1 MNCKDLIWPE
11 TPLVS
16 SFSDGIFFNFQL
28 QFTLTLVSILTF
40 IFLMAVHLNIN
51 LTNIHGIGKVII
63 VSVQKNVNTSR
74 PLDVLGRALNSQVL
88 IKLKGGREFR
98 GVLESFDMHMN
109 LVLNDAEELE
119 SGESSRRLGV
129 VLIRGDNIV
138 YISPG

>member
-1 MNCKDLIWPE
+1 M
-11 TPLVS
+11 
-16 SFSDGIFFNFQL
+16 
-28 QFTLTLVSILTF
+28 
-40 IFLMAVHLNIN
+40 MAVHLNIN
-51 LTNIHGIGKVII
+51 LNYIDGIGKVII

-74 PLDVLGRALNSQVL
+74 PLDVLGKALNSQVL

-119 SGESSRRLGV
+119 DGESSRRLGV